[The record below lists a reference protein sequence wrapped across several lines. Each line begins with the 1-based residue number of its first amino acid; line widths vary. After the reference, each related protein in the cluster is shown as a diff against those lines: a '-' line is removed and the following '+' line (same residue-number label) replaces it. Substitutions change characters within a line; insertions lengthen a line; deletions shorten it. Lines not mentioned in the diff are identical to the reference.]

1 MDDNSKAQVMALVRY
16 HLSQKQGIRILVT
29 PYTQIRETHRKV
41 PNTNHSITVL
51 NITRIGGHFR
61 WLPGRKQDLRDMRAL
76 ALTSSYSQYHSAGRF
91 T

>member
-16 HLSQKQGIRILVT
+16 HLSQRQGIRILVS
-29 PYTQIRETHRKV
+29 PYTHIRETRRKV
-41 PNTNHSITVL
+41 LNTNHSITVL

-76 ALTSSYSQYHSAGRF
+76 ALTCKQYPCF
-91 T
+91 

>member
-29 PYTQIRETHRKV
+29 PYTQIRETRRKDQGQSAR
-41 PNTNHSITVL
+41 NTSSLFSTSQS
-51 NITRIGGHFR
+51 RIGGHFR

-76 ALTSSYSQYHSAGRF
+76 ALTCKQYPCF
-91 T
+91 